1 MIKQVTIGRNDGG
14 GRYAEMIDV
23 CEFLAKRVYGS
34 TVNAVKQ
41 LAVGNP
47 EYARALQ
54 EMQKMQAS
62 SQSPGK
68 RRRPK

>member
-1 MIKQVTIGRNDGG
+1 MIKQVTINRQDGG
-14 GRYAEMIDV
+14 GRYIELLDVAEY
-23 CEFLAKRVYGS
+23 LAQTVYGS

-54 EMQKMQAS
+54 DMK
-62 SQSPGK
+62 SQRK
-68 RRRPK
+68 RRRQK